1 MALPPYN
8 HWPESAMAPSVS
20 DFRSDTVTRPTPAMR
35 AAMAAAE
42 VGDDVY
48 GEDPTVRRLEEVTA
62 ARLGHEAGLF
72 VTSGTQGNQ
81 ISIGVFCR
89 PGDEVVLEANSHSLH
104 YEAGGAAGLWG
115 AQLVPLASSKGI
127 LSAAQVEAAVRAED
141 DHSPHTRLLVLENTH
156 NRGGG
161 AVWPLAIFQD
171 TVGLARQRGLAVHL
185 DGARLWNAEA
195 ATGLPVR
202 SWAELCDSA
211 TVCFSKGLGAP
222 VGSVLV
228 GSKSFVQKARR
239 LRKRLGGGMRQAG
252 ILAAGALYALEHHMA
267 RLSEDHRHA
276 RLLAEGL
283 AALPGVRVDLSR
295 VETNMVYAEFPC
307 AAEEAVQQL
316 RASGVL
322 SHAVGPKSL
331 RFVCH
336 LEVGEKDVRRALEAA
351 SRLVAS

>member
-1 MALPPYN
+1 MTTPP
-8 HWPESAMAPSVS
+8 S

-62 ARLGHEAGLF
+62 ERLGHEAGVF

-81 ISIGVFCR
+81 IALGIFCR
-89 PGDEVVLEANSHSLH
+89 PGDELLIDANSHTVH
-104 YEAGGAAGLWG
+104 YEGGGAAGLWG
-115 AQLVPLASSKGI
+115 VQVHPLTSARGI
-127 LSAAQVEAAVRAED
+127 LSEAQIRAAVRPD
-141 DHSPHTRLLVLENTH
+141 DEHAPRTRMLILENTH

-161 AVWPLAIFQD
+161 AVWPVDEFRRAA
-171 TVGLARQRGLAVHL
+171 GAARASGLAVHL
-185 DGARLWNAEA
+185 DGARLWNAAVA
-195 ATGLPVR
+195 AGLPER
-202 SWAELCDSA
+202 SWSELTDST

-228 GSKSFVQKARR
+228 GSRTLIREARR

-252 ILAAGALYALEHHMA
+252 VLAAAALHALTHHRP
-267 RLSEDHRHA
+267 RLAEDHRHA

-283 AALPGVRVDLSR
+283 AAVPGVRVDLAR
-295 VETNMVYAEFPC
+295 VETNMVYADFAVS
-307 AAEEAVQQL
+307 AAEVVSGLKA
-316 RASGVL
+316 AGVL
-322 SHAVGPKSL
+322 AHPVGPHTV

-336 LEVGEKDVRRALEAA
+336 LDVGEVDVARALGAVARLAA
-351 SRLVAS
+351 VPG

>member
-1 MALPPYN
+1 MGLAPYN
-8 HWPESAMAPSVS
+8 RMAPSAMAQPLS

-72 VTSGTQGNQ
+72 VASGTQGNQ
-81 ISIGVFCR
+81 IAVGVFCR
-89 PGDEVVLEANSHSLH
+89 PGDEVVADANSHSVH
-104 YEAGGAAGLWG
+104 YEGGGVAGLWG
-115 AQLVPLASSKGI
+115 AQLLALASPKGI
-127 LSAAQVEAAVRAED
+127 LTAAQVAAAIRGED
-141 DHSPHTRLLVLENTH
+141 DHSPHTRMLVVENTH

-161 AVWPLAIFQD
+161 AVWPLDVFKS

-202 SWAELCDSA
+202 SWSELCDSA

-228 GSKSFVQKARR
+228 GSKSFLHEARR

-252 ILAAGALYALEHHMA
+252 ILAAGALYALEHHVA
-267 RLSEDHRHA
+267 RLAEDHRHA
-276 RLLAEGL
+276 RLLAQGL
-283 AALPGVRVDLSR
+283 AALPGVSVDVSR
-295 VETNMVYAEFPC
+295 VETNMVYADFPC
-307 AAEEAVQQL
+307 AAEQAVQRL
-316 RASGVL
+316 RASGIL
-322 SHAVGPKSL
+322 GHAVGPKTL

-336 LEVGEKDVRRALEAA
+336 LDVGETDVHRALEAA
-351 SRLVAS
+351 RLVASA

>member
-1 MALPPYN
+1 MDQTL
-8 HWPESAMAPSVS
+8 S
-20 DFRSDTVTRPTPAMR
+20 DFRSDTVTRPTVAMR

-48 GEDPTVRRLEEVTA
+48 GEDPTVRRLEEATA
-62 ARLGHEAGLF
+62 ARLGHEAGVF

-81 ISIGVFCR
+81 VAVGVFCR
-89 PGDEVVLEANSHSLH
+89 PGDEVVVDANTHTVH

-115 AQLVPLASSKGI
+115 AQLFPLASAKGI
-127 LSAAQVEAAVRAED
+127 LTAAQVAGAIRPMD
-141 DHSPHTRLLVLENTH
+141 DHAPHTRLLVLENTH

-161 AVWPLAIFQD
+161 AVWPLDVFKS
-171 TVGLARQRGLAVHL
+171 TVGLAHERGLAVHL

-228 GSKSFVQKARR
+228 GSKPFIHEARR
-239 LRKRLGGGMRQAG
+239 LRKRLGGSMRQAG
-252 ILAAGALYALEHHMA
+252 IIAAGALYALEHHVA
-267 RLSEDHRHA
+267 RLVDDHRRA
-276 RLLAEGL
+276 KALAQGL
-283 AALPGVRVDLSR
+283 AALRGMAVDLAR
-295 VETNMVYAEFPC
+295 VETNMVYADFPC
-307 AAEEAVQQL
+307 AAEEAVQKL
-316 RASGVL
+316 RAAGVL
-322 SHAVGPKSL
+322 AHPVGPRTL

-336 LEVGEKDVRRALEAA
+336 LDVGDKDVSRALEAA
-351 SRLVAS
+351 ARLVAVA

>member
-1 MALPPYN
+1 M
-8 HWPESAMAPSVS
+8 PEAVS
-20 DFRSDTVTRPTPAMR
+20 DFRSDTVTRPTAAMR
-35 AAMAAAE
+35 ACMAGAE

-62 ARLGHEAGLF
+62 ARLGHEAGVF

-81 ISIGVFCR
+81 IAIGVFCR
-89 PGDEVVLEANSHSLH
+89 PGDEVVVEANAHTVH

-115 AQLVPLASSKGI
+115 AQLFTLASAKGI
-127 LSAAQVEAAVRAED
+127 LTAAQVASAIRPQD
-141 DHSPHTRLLVLENTH
+141 DHAPRTRMLVVENTH

-161 AVWPLAIFQD
+161 AVWPLDVFQS
-171 TVGLARQRGLAVHL
+171 TVGLAHQRGLAVHL

-202 SWAELCDSA
+202 SWSALCDSA

-228 GSKSFVQKARR
+228 GSKSFVTDARR

-252 ILAAGALYALEHHMA
+252 ILAAAALYALEHHVA
-267 RLSEDHRHA
+267 RLVEDHRHA

-283 AALPGVRVDLSR
+283 AALPGVTVDVAR
-295 VETNMVYAEFPC
+295 VESNMVYADFPGP
-307 AAEEAVQQL
+307 AEEAVAAL
-316 RASGVL
+316 RAAGVL
-322 SHAVGPKSL
+322 AHAVGPRTL

-336 LEVGEKDVRRALEAA
+336 LDVGEKDVRRALEAA
-351 SRLVAS
+351 ARLASR